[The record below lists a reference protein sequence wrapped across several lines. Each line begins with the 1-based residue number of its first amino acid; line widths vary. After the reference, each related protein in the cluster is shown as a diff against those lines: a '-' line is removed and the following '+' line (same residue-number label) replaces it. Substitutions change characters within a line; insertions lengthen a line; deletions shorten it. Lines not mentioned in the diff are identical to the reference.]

1 MAKQSSHTTDAGMHH
16 SHTDVV
22 NRLKRADGHLRK
34 VIAMIEDGRACN
46 DVAQQMQAIESAVR
60 NAKQI
65 FIRDHIDHCMDD
77 HMKSGKAAAAVLEEF
92 KQITKYL

>member
-1 MAKQSSHTTDAGMHH
+1 MAKRPANKSDTGKHH
-16 SHTDVV
+16 SHTGVV

-34 VIAMIEDGRACN
+34 VISMIEEERPCIEVG
-46 DVAQQMQAIESAVR
+46 QQLQAIESAIH

-77 HMKSGKAAAAVLEEF
+77 HVKDGKAAAAVLSEF